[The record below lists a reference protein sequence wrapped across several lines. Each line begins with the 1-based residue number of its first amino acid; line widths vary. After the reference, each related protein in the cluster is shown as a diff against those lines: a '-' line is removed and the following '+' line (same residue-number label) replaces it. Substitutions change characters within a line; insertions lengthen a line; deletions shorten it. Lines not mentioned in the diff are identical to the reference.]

1 MRIGKGNKTA
11 DGLLVCS
18 FKPVGLFPTTLEFR
32 KLAERRSEN
41 SPTHEI
47 FCEGFKVGAAWHKP
61 AKGDRAAF
69 LSATIHSPA
78 FPGGSANLAVFP
90 AKDDG
95 RAGEYDLVW
104 NERDAAPA
112 PSGGGSGSGGTGQ
125 ASDSQAGPDDDDI
138 PF

>member
-1 MRIGKGNKTA
+1 MRIGKGNKNA

-32 KLAERRSEN
+32 KLADRRHEN

-47 FCEGFKVGAAWHKP
+47 YCEGFKAGAAWHKP
-61 AKGDRAAF
+61 ARGDRAAF

-78 FPGGSANLAVFP
+78 FPGGSLNLAVFP
-90 AKDDG
+90 AKEDG

-104 NERDAAPA
+104 NERDAVASAPSAPA
-112 PSGGGSGSGGTGQ
+112 AGGQ
-125 ASDSQAGPDDDDI
+125 ASDSQPGPDDDEI